1 MKIKEI
7 VAEDV
12 GMAVT
17 SAGSVA
23 AAPAGSIFAVP
34 IKRNMPRKR
43 AKKESQELSKPRQV
57 SNVLEDRE

>member
-17 SAGSVA
+17 SAGAVA
-23 AAPAGSIFAVP
+23 GNSDSIFAVP
-34 IKRNMPRKR
+34 MKRNMPRKR
-43 AKKESQELSKPRQV
+43 TKKESKDLTKPRELA
-57 SNVLEDRE
+57 NVLEDKE

>member
-23 AAPAGSIFAVP
+23 TAPAGSIFAVP
-34 IKRNMPRKR
+34 MKRNMPRKR
-43 AKKESQELSKPRQV
+43 AKKESKELAQPRQV
-57 SNVLEDRE
+57 SNVLEDKE